1 MKIIYIATATN
12 ERGDTIQ
19 ENAYTDANRAL
30 AQAKKM
36 CDDIHRNTNMQ
47 VMPDAVP
54 VELFE
59 DGDAIPEPPIT
70 SE

>member
-19 ENAYTDANRAL
+19 ENAYTDADRAL
-30 AQAKKM
+30 AQAVKM
-36 CDDIHRNTNMQ
+36 CDDIHRNTDMQ

-54 VELFE
+54 IELFE
-59 DGDAIPEPPIT
+59 EGDVVPEPTIGT
-70 SE
+70 D

>member
-1 MKIIYIATATN
+1 MKIIYIATAISS
-12 ERGDTIQ
+12 EGDSIQ
-19 ENAYTDANRAL
+19 ENAYTNAEQAL

-36 CDDIHRNTNMQ
+36 CDDIHRNTNIQ

-54 VELFE
+54 IELYE
-59 DGDAIPEPPIT
+59 DGDVVPEPAIG

>member
-12 ERGDTIQ
+12 ESGDTIQ
-19 ENAYTDANRAL
+19 ENAYTNADRAL
-30 AQAKKM
+30 AQAVKM
-36 CDDIHRNTNMQ
+36 CDDINRNTNLR

-54 VELFE
+54 IELFE
-59 DGDAIPEPPIT
+59 DGDVVPEPTIS

>member
-19 ENAYTDANRAL
+19 ENAYTNADRAL
-30 AQAKKM
+30 AQAAKM
-36 CDDIHRNTNMQ
+36 CDDINRNTDFQ

-54 VELFE
+54 IELFE
-59 DGDAIPEPPIT
+59 DGDVVPEPPIN